1 MQVTCP
7 FLLDQF
13 YWSERLHWLGV
24 APEPLQRQNLVP
36 DNDDALSIH
45 NAADVLVGAIRS
57 ALSLEIKAQAARIAD
72 RLSFEVSCLIGTL
85 QSLYEGYS
93 HIDQC
98 LLFSKKVEN
107 LLLFT
112 LLLCP
117 GWDWRSPQDLEGE
130 TVDSEQNLSHDICV
144 TVEIRTRNI

>member
-13 YWSERLHWLGV
+13 YWAERLHWLGV

-57 ALSLEIKAQAARIAD
+57 ALSPEINAQAARIAD
-72 RLSFEVSCLIGTL
+72 RLSFEVCCLNGTQ
-85 QSLYEGYS
+85 QSLYQGYM
-93 HIDQC
+93 HIGQC
-98 LLFSKKVEN
+98 LSF
-107 LLLFT
+107 F
-112 LLLCP
+112 
-117 GWDWRSPQDLEGE
+117 
-130 TVDSEQNLSHDICV
+130 
-144 TVEIRTRNI
+144 